1 MVVDLRGFFE
11 RHRKKLVGFGAAI
24 ALYGLLGFFLMPWLI
39 EKNAVDVVAERYA
52 ADLRIE
58 QVAVNPFV
66 LSLRVD
72 GIELDD
78 PAGNEFVRLD
88 QFFVNFQLSSLI
100 RRAFTFA
107 EIRIDVPEVFLQRT
121 AIGETNFA
129 FLLAGETNAERQAE
143 PSDSTIPRLFIH
155 EFSLNEASLHWDDS
169 VPSEPVVT
177 TFGPVNARVQD
188 LSTLP
193 QGEGRQEV
201 IITTETTGTFSW
213 SGSLQLN
220 PLRSAGQASVVGS
233 HFPLTSAYLKDSIGF
248 EAVEGEADIGLDYS
262 IDTLDDGQL
271 DISINNLRLA
281 FNDLLL
287 RTHGRQTADGSDADR
302 DVLNVSSFRIDGG
315 SLRYPEQRA
324 SIGSITVE
332 DSQLF
337 IHRYQDGALNIIANG
352 EKPDED
358 PPEPATDTAA
368 SSEPWMLSLDQIN
381 ISRAAVSLSDD
392 SVSPQANLGIR
403 DLNVA
408 ISEITNQPGDLFPTE
423 VSLATQGGGSV
434 SLAGDFGILPA
445 TSVNMGLS
453 VQGIALAFL
462 HPYIKSLADVELDSG
477 AIGMQADLSIGAEEM
492 LSVSGDLT
500 VTDFL
505 ITETDRGTTLGSWDS
520 IAANQFALSLSKETL
535 DISEVQVD
543 QAYGDIVITEDGSIN
558 LGRVALGE
566 QQVIDDA
573 ENEGDTSDDEQPA
586 VETRTAADP
595 GADEPLPLAVTIGRV
610 VVNNAAADFEDRSLP
625 LPFDVS
631 IAELNGT
638 LTTIA
643 STSAEPS
650 EAVFEGKVDEF
661 GLVKVSG
668 TVTPLEPVLNTDL
681 KVDFENV
688 AMPKFSAYS
697 VPFAGREIASGKL
710 DLSLGYQLDQSE
722 LVGENKLVLR
732 DFELGDKVEHPGAS
746 SLPLGLAVALLKNPD
761 GTIDIDL
768 PVRGNVDDPEF
779 RYGGVVGKALLNLV
793 TKIVTSPFALLGN
806 LVGAE
811 ESELE
816 FIAFQDGRADLTPP
830 EQEKVGKLAEALSLR
845 PELSIEIKGVID
857 READGLAIKTT
868 RLDEAIEQEM
878 AALSDESDNEQ
889 YAEQRLAVIEAMF
902 GQEEVRD
909 ALRQQFTS
917 EEGLDELAYTAEL
930 RRQLIDGYVLDEAD
944 FISLARRR
952 ASNVQAALL
961 AANAE
966 LQRQIIVGEL
976 QEVDKQDDENIQ
988 MKVVL
993 TAGDGGDG

>member
-1 MVVDLRGFFE
+1 MVEGLRGFFG
-11 RHRKKLVGFGAAI
+11 RHPKKLFGFGAAI
-24 ALYGLLGFFLMPWLI
+24 TLYGLLGFFLAPWLI
-39 EKNAVDVVAERYA
+39 EKNAVDVVKERYA

-58 QVAVNPFV
+58 KVAVNPFV

-72 GIELDD
+72 GIAMDD
-78 PAGNEFVRLD
+78 PDGNEFASLE
-88 QFFVNFQLSSLI
+88 QFFINFQLSSLF
-100 RRAFTFA
+100 RRAVTFA

-121 AIGETNFA
+121 EIGDTNFA
-129 FLLAGETNAERQAE
+129 FLLGSEADGASQTDS
-143 PSDSTIPRLFIH
+143 SDSTIPRLLIYD
-155 EFSLNEASLHWDDS
+155 FSLNEASLHWDDS

-201 IITTETTGTFSW
+201 VITTETTGTFSW

-220 PLRSAGQASVVGS
+220 PLRSSGNASVVGS
-233 HFPLTSAYLKDSIGF
+233 HFPLTSAYLKDSVGF

-271 DISINNLRLA
+271 NVSIDNLRIA
-281 FNDLLL
+281 FDDVLL
-287 RTHGRQTADGSDADR
+287 RTHGRELADGSDADR
-302 DVLNVSSFRIDGG
+302 DVLNLSSLRIDGG

-324 SIGSITVE
+324 SVGSITIE
-332 DSQLF
+332 DSELF
-337 IHRYQDGALNIIANG
+337 IHRDQEGALNLVPSGSAA
-352 EKPDED
+352 DER
-358 PPEPATDTAA
+358 PQEPTADAAT
-368 SSEPWMLSLDQIN
+368 SGEPWSLSLDQIS
-381 ISRAAVSLSDD
+381 ISRTAISLSDD
-392 SVSPQANLGIR
+392 SVAPQANLGIR
-403 DLNVA
+403 DLNVS
-408 ISEITNQPGDLFPTE
+408 IKEVSNQPGDLFPTD
-423 VSLATQGGGSV
+423 VSLATQGGGNV
-434 SLAGDFGILPA
+434 SLAGEFGVLPA
-445 TSVNMGLS
+445 PSVEMALS

-477 AIGMQADLSIGAEEM
+477 ALGLQADLAVSAEEV

-520 IAANQFALSLSKETL
+520 IAANQFALSLSKESL

-566 QQVIDDA
+566 QVPIEA
-573 ENEGDTSDDEQPA
+573 ATAEGDAPNDEQFVA
-586 VETRTAADP
+586 EDS
-595 GADEPLPLAVTIGRV
+595 GEDEPLPLAVTIGRV
-610 VVNNAAADFEDRSLP
+610 VLNNAAADFEDRSLP

-650 EAVFEGKVDEF
+650 EATFEGTVDEF
-661 GLVKVSG
+661 GLVRVSG
-668 TVTPLEPVLNTDL
+668 TVTPLQPALNTDL
-681 KVDFENV
+681 KIDFENV

-710 DLSLGYQLDQSE
+710 DLSLGYKLDESE

-732 DFELGDKVEHPGAS
+732 DFELGEKVEHPGAS

-779 RYGGVVGKALLNLV
+779 RYGGVIGKALLNLV

-811 ESELE
+811 EGDLE

-830 EQEKVGKLAEALSLR
+830 ELEKAAKLAEALALR
-845 PELSIEIKGVID
+845 PELSIEISGVID
-857 READGLAIKTT
+857 RESDGLAIKTA
-868 RLDEAIEQEM
+868 RLDEAVEQEM
-878 AALSDESDNEQ
+878 QASSDENGDGQ
-889 YAEQRLAVIEAMF
+889 YAEQRLEVFEAMF
-902 GQEEVRD
+902 GQPEVRNT
-909 ALRQQFTS
+909 LQQQYTT
-917 EEGLDELAYTAEL
+917 EDGLDELAYTAEL
-930 RRQLIDGYVLDEAD
+930 RRQLIETYVLDETD

-961 AANAE
+961 EENAD
-966 LQRQIIVGEL
+966 LQPQIVVAEL
-976 QEVDKQDDENIQ
+976 QEVDKDDDESIQ
-988 MKVVL
+988 MQVVL
-993 TAGDGGDG
+993 TAEGDDG

>member
-1 MVVDLRGFFE
+1 LAEYLRGFFE
-11 RHRKKLVGFGAAI
+11 RHRKKLVGIGAAI
-24 ALYGLLGFFLMPWLI
+24 TLYGLLGFFLAPWLI
-39 EKNAVDVVAERYA
+39 EKNAVDAVAERYA

-78 PAGNEFVRLD
+78 PAGNEFVSLD
-88 QFFVNFQLSSLI
+88 QVFVNFQLSSLF

-107 EIRIDVPEVFLQRT
+107 EIRIDVPEVFLQR
-121 AIGETNFA
+121 AEIGETNFA
-129 FLLAGETNAERQAE
+129 FLLAGETNAESQAE
-143 PSDSTIPRLFIH
+143 PSDSGIPRLLIYD
-155 EFSLNEASLHWDDS
+155 FSLNEASLQWDDS

-193 QGEGRQEV
+193 QGEGQQEV

-220 PLRSAGQASVVGS
+220 PLRSSGRASVVGS
-233 HFPLTSAYLKDSIGF
+233 HFPLTSAYIKDSIGF

-271 DISINNLRLA
+271 DVSINNLRLA
-281 FNDLLL
+281 FSDLLL
-287 RTHGRQTADGSDADR
+287 RTHGRERADGSDADR

-324 SIGSITVE
+324 SIGSIAIE

-337 IHRYQDGALNIIANG
+337 IHRYQDGALNIIATG
-352 EKPDED
+352 ETPDED
-358 PPEPATDTAA
+358 PPEPAVDATA
-368 SSEPWMLSLDQIN
+368 SSDPWMLSLDQIN

-434 SLAGDFGILPA
+434 SLAGDFGVLPT
-445 TSVNMGLS
+445 TSVDMALS

-477 AIGMQADLSIGAEEM
+477 ALGMQADLSVGAEEV
-492 LSVSGDLT
+492 LAVSGDLA
-500 VTDFL
+500 VTEFL

-566 QQVIDDA
+566 QVVVDEA
-573 ENEGDTSDDEQPA
+573 ESNGGAPDDEQLA
-586 VETRTAADP
+586 VEDRA
-595 GADEPLPLAVTIGRV
+595 ADEPLPLAITIGRV

-631 IAELNGT
+631 IAGLNGT

-643 STSAEPS
+643 STSVEPS

-661 GLVKVSG
+661 GLVRVSG
-668 TVTPLEPVLNTDL
+668 TVTPLEPALNTDL
-681 KVDFENV
+681 KIDFENV

-710 DLSLGYQLDQSE
+710 DLSLGYKLDQSE

-830 EQEKVGKLAEALSLR
+830 EQEKAGKLAEALALR
-845 PELSIEIKGVID
+845 PELSIEISGVVH
-857 READGLAIKTT
+857 READGLAIQTA
-868 RLDEAIEQEM
+868 RLDEAVEQEM
-878 AALSDESDNEQ
+878 EALSDESDSEQ
-889 YAEQRLAVIEAMF
+889 YAEQRLEVIEAMF
-902 GQEEVRD
+902 GQKEVRD
-909 ALRQQFTS
+909 ALRQQFTG

-930 RRQLIDGYVLDEAD
+930 RRQLIDAYVLDETD

-961 AANAE
+961 AENVE

-976 QEVDKQDDENIQ
+976 QEVDKNDGEDIQ

-993 TAGDGGDG
+993 TAEGGDG